1 MRWRRH
7 AINCNIPEITAVV
20 EMFDRHM
27 KGIINAIECG
37 STNARAERINGAI
50 QELKTIGR
58 GYANPQNF
66 INAILFFHGDLD
78 VFPH

>member
-1 MRWRRH
+1 MKWRNH
-7 AINCNIPEITAVV
+7 AMVSKIPEIIKVV
-20 EMFDRHM
+20 EMFDRHL
-27 KGIINAIECG
+27 KGIVNAIECG

-66 INAILFFHGDLD
+66 IKAILFFHGDLD